1 MQITKKSLITGIVR
15 TVEMDITQDQFDQ
28 WQGGALIQVV
38 MPNLS
43 TDEREFLISGTI
55 PDEWQLLEDK
65 ENQETL

>member
-28 WQGGALIQVV
+28 WQGGALIQVA

-43 TDEREFLISGTI
+43 TEEREFLISGTI
-55 PDEWQLLEDK
+55 PDEWRLLEDEK
-65 ENQETL
+65 NQETL